1 MHLYGNKHFF
11 EKIGGAETINKVV
24 EIFYD
29 RVEKDP
35 YLRPLFP
42 KSLHHGRQ
50 MQKLFLEEWLGG
62 RPLYSNRGREKGAI
76 QGGMHGIHYRFVIP
90 VKAAG
95 RWLHHMAFALT
106 EAGVE
111 ETDRSGIMEVLAPIA
126 HEMVNDGVDF
136 PQLLKALTLTS
147 NGDLDAIKKLIGE
160 TPEIVTQRG
169 TAGRTLLWESARNGH
184 LEITRLLI
192 NKGANPNV
200 PGGAPLLL
208 TPYALAVSR
217 GHNNL
222 GSYLMD
228 HGNIMDIFTVCFL
241 GNTDHLR
248 AILTKNSSSANSLQ
262 PYEDINPVV
271 PLHYAVHGGNIDVV
285 EILLSSG
292 ADAKP
297 HKSELTALARSMNRK
312 DIVSLLENV

>member
-1 MHLYGNKHFF
+1 MHLYGDKNFF
-11 EKIGGAETINKVV
+11 EKIGGAKTINKVV

-62 RPLYSNRGREKGAI
+62 RPLYSNRGKEKGAI
-76 QGGMHGIHYRFVIP
+76 KGGMHGIHYRFAIP

-95 RWLHHMAFALT
+95 RWLHHMAFALN

-136 PQLLKALTLTS
+136 PQLLKALTLAS
-147 NGDLDAIKKLIGE
+147 NDDIPAIIKLIE
-160 TPEIVTQRG
+160 KTPSIVTQRG

-184 LEITRLLI
+184 LELTTLLMD
-192 NKGANPNV
+192 KGANPNV

-217 GHNNL
+217 GHTNL

-228 HGNIMDIFTVCFL
+228 HGNIVDIFTACFL
-241 GNTDHLR
+241 GNTKHLED
-248 AILTKNSSSANSLQ
+248 ILTENSSATNSLQ

-271 PLHYAVHGGNIDVV
+271 PLHYAVYGGNIKIV

-292 ADAKP
+292 AQAKP
-297 HKSELTALARSMNRK
+297 YKSELTALARSMNRN
-312 DIVSLLENV
+312 DIVSLLKNV

>member
-1 MHLYGNKHFF
+1 MHLYGDKNFF
-11 EKIGGAETINKVV
+11 KKIGGAETINKVV

-35 YLRPLFP
+35 VLRPLFP
-42 KSLHHGRQ
+42 ESLHHGRQ

-90 VKAAG
+90 LKPAG
-95 RWLHHMAFALT
+95 RWLHHMAFALA
-106 EAGVE
+106 EAEIE
-111 ETDRSGIMEVLAPIA
+111 ETDRAGIMEVLAPIA
-126 HEMVNDGVDF
+126 HQMVNDGVDF

-147 NGDLDAIKKLIGE
+147 NGDLEAIKKLIGK

-184 LEITRLLI
+184 LEITKLLI
-192 NKGANPNV
+192 NQGANPNI

-222 GSYLMD
+222 GSYLTE
-228 HGNIMDIFTVCFL
+228 HGNIEDIFTACFL
-241 GNTDHLR
+241 GNTSHVRD
-248 AILTKNSSSANSLQ
+248 ILKENSSALDSLQ

-271 PLHYAVHGGNIDVV
+271 PLHYAIYGGNIEIA

-297 HKSELTALARSMNRK
+297 YKSELTALARSMNRK
-312 DIVSLLENV
+312 DIINLLTKI

>member
-1 MHLYGNKHFF
+1 VHIYGDKEFF
-11 EKIGGAETINKVV
+11 EKLGGTETIHKVV

-29 RVEKDP
+29 RVEKDRD
-35 YLRPLFP
+35 LRPLFP
-42 KSLHHGRQ
+42 QSLHHGRQ

-76 QGGMHGIHYRFVIP
+76 QGGMHGIHYRFAIP
-90 VKAAG
+90 VKASG
-95 RWLHHMAFALT
+95 RWLHHMAFALK

-111 ETDRSGIMEVLAPIA
+111 ENDRAGIIEVLAPIA

-136 PQLLKALTLTS
+136 PELLKALTIAG
-147 NGDLDAIKKLIGE
+147 NGDINAISKIIE
-160 TPEIVTQRG
+160 TTPAIVTQRG

-184 LEITRLLI
+184 LEIAKILVD
-192 NKGANPNV
+192 KGANPNV
-200 PGGAPLLL
+200 PGGAPLLI

-217 GHNNL
+217 GHSEL

-228 HGNIMDIFTVCFL
+228 HGNIVDIFTACFL
-241 GNTDHLR
+241 GDTSHLR
-248 AILTKNSSSANSLQ
+248 EILSGNPSAVDTLQ

-271 PLHYAVHGGNIDVV
+271 PLHYAVYGGNINIA

-292 ADAKP
+292 AKTEP
-297 HKSELTALARSMNRK
+297 YKSELTVLARSMNRK
-312 DIVSLLENV
+312 DIVSLLINS